1 MTVIVVGMVLVVLV
15 ALVVLSVFSEED
27 AERGVRRV
35 GGAEPDEG
43 SLDDLLH

>member
-27 AERGVRRV
+27 DGARRPA
-35 GGAEPDEG
+35 GRRP
-43 SLDDLLH
+43 